1 MQFTPDKIEEIRSR
15 NDIVDVIGQYVHLER
30 KGSTYMGLCP
40 FHNEKSPSFSVSQ
53 NKQMFHCFGCG
64 AGGDVFT
71 FLQKYNAMSFPEA
84 VRELAERGG
93 VELPHGGDIQQER
106 KAMSRRQTLFDI
118 NREAAR
124 FYYFQLRSEIGQ
136 AGMDYFHK
144 RELSDETLKK
154 FGLGYAPVGR
164 NPLVTYLRS
173 KGYKDEMIIEAGLAA
188 HDEKRGIH
196 DSFWNRVMFPIQD
209 INQRVIGF
217 GGRVLG
223 DGKPKYLNSNET
235 PIFNKRRNLYGLQF
249 AKNARAGNII
259 LCEGYMDVIAMQQA
273 GFMQA
278 VASLGTAFTGEQ
290 AQLLKR
296 FTDEVILSYDS
307 DGAGTK
313 AALRNMEILR
323 DAGVRVKILNLEP
336 YKDPDE
342 FIKNEGKEAFAQR
355 IRDAE
360 IPFFYQIRI
369 MLRDK
374 VYDMNDP
381 ERKTEFYREVARR
394 LCEFT
399 EPLERE
405 NYTQAIASRL
415 SIPVADLKSMIVS
428 VAAEGIPVRRKENM
442 ETPVRKKADPK
453 DSLMKPQRLLLTWLA
468 EEPELYPVV
477 AAYVSADDFVD
488 DIYRKVAG
496 KMFEGLAAGRFVP
509 AQVMS
514 LFPEMEDQ
522 EKVAEIFNT
531 SFVGVNTKDERE
543 KALHDLI
550 YDICQAAYDKRT
562 KEISLSDG
570 SAFKNMIES
579 KKKLEKLR
587 AQTRI
592 SLDQL

>member
-1 MQFTPDKIEEIRSR
+1 
-15 NDIVDVIGQYVHLER
+15 
-30 KGSTYMGLCP
+30 MGLCP

-453 DSLMKPQRLLLTWLA
+453 DTLLKPQRLLLTWLA

-550 YDICQAAYDKRT
+550 YDICQAAYDKRI

-570 SAFKNMIES
+570 SAFKIMIES